1 MAREFERTER
11 VSHFLHEELARLLQS
26 TVRDPRVQEVNLTGV
41 EVSRDLSHAKVF
53 FTLMSDASSEERAE
67 VTAVL
72 SKVSGFLRSELAK
85 ASTMRTVPRISFRLT
100 RVLGGVAT
108 WRHCSARYAGLMSN
122 SIRVMRKTPQTRQTD
137 HGASEKRASGR
148 RSVGARQTNWHVI
161 ERCAPAR
168 QAPFWGCQ
176 SGAHRQP

>member
-1 MAREFERTER
+1 MGREFERTQR
-11 VSHFLHEELARLLQS
+11 VSHFLHEELARLLQG

-85 ASTMRTVPRISFRLT
+85 ASTMRTVPRISFRFDESVGRGRDMETLLREVRRADEQLLT
-100 RVLGGVAT
+100 G
-108 WRHCSARYAGLMSN
+108 N
-122 SIRVMRKTPQTRQTD
+122 SED
-137 HGASEKRASGR
+137 ASETAD
-148 RSVGARQTNWHVI
+148 
-161 ERCAPAR
+161 
-168 QAPFWGCQ
+168 
-176 SGAHRQP
+176 

>member
-1 MAREFERTER
+1 MGKEFERTQR

-53 FTLMSDASSEERAE
+53 FTLMNDASAEERAE

-85 ASTMRTVPRISFRLT
+85 ASAMRTVPRLSFRF
-100 RVLGGVAT
+100 
-108 WRHCSARYAGLMSN
+108 
-122 SIRVMRKTPQTRQTD
+122 D
-137 HGASEKRASGR
+137 E
-148 RSVGARQTNWHVI
+148 SVGRGRDMESLLKEV
-161 ERCAPAR
+161 R
-168 QAPFWGCQ
+168 QADEQLHAGGPED
-176 SGAHRQP
+176 A